1 MACHTPPA
9 EPHEPDEAPGAQ
21 SQALLADELQHHGQ
35 TSSAPSEESLPPQ
48 PTGLS
53 TPPPQQIIQE
63 TVSQDT
69 GEPPTVLPRAPSPE
83 SLRSS
88 SGDGDQVD
96 NTPTVTL
103 HRSGYI
109 LLMVSIYA
117 SLALTAWIL
126 ICILASRPLTTK
138 RYGYDFQ
145 GSSFAD
151 RQYLKSKEIYRAA
164 RTVQAVVTVL
174 TIPLTSAVCSAA
186 AVVFVQSKIK
196 KRHLTM
202 RQMMA
207 LADKGWTD
215 PTTIAKLM
223 VGRGRRLSSSFLIF
237 ALLLNLFGEFLRDPS
252 FHGTS
257 WYTPCDHL
265 N

>member
-1 MACHTPPA
+1 MACHTRPA
-9 EPHEPDEAPGAQ
+9 EPHEPDEAPAAQ
-21 SQALLADELQHHGQ
+21 SQTLLGDELQHLHGQ
-35 TSSAPSEESLPPQ
+35 TSSAPSKESRPPQ
-48 PTGLS
+48 PTGSS
-53 TPPPQQIIQE
+53 TPPPLQIIQE

-83 SLRSS
+83 PLRSS
-88 SGDGDQVD
+88 SGHVDQAD

-109 LLMVSIYA
+109 LLVVSIYA
-117 SLALTAWIL
+117 SLALTAWLL

-138 RYGYDFQ
+138 RYGYDFY
-145 GSSFAD
+145 GSSSDNGRAK
-151 RQYLKSKEIYRAA
+151 YLKNKEIYRAA

-215 PTTIAKLM
+215 PSTIARLM
-223 VGRGRRLSSSFLIF
+223 VGRGRRLSSSFFIF
-237 ALLLNLFGEFLRDPS
+237 ALLLNLFGEFTRSPLPC
-252 FHGTS
+252 HVMV
-257 WYTPCDHL
+257 YTL
-265 N
+265 